1 MERLQGAK
9 KMKNKKVDFKQD
21 FYKELEDSE
30 AAEAYLND
38 AMDSGDT
45 KVILLAVRD
54 IAKVRGVAEIS
65 KRTGIQ
71 REHLYTIL
79 SEHGNPTL
87 ENFSAIVDAL
97 GYELQV
103 KKRA

>member
-1 MERLQGAK
+1 MK
-9 KMKNKKVDFKQD
+9 KKIDFKQD
-21 FYKELEDSE
+21 FYKELENPD

-38 AMDSGDT
+38 AMESGET
-45 KVILLAVRD
+45 RVILLAVRD
-54 IAKVRGVAEIS
+54 VAKVRGVAEVA

-79 SEHGNPTL
+79 SENGNPTL

>member
-1 MERLQGAK
+1 MKRK
-9 KMKNKKVDFKQD
+9 KIDFKQD
-21 FYKELEDSE
+21 FYKELEDADS
-30 AAEAYLND
+30 AETYLND
-38 AMDSGDT
+38 AMESGDT
-45 KVILLAVRD
+45 KLILLAVRD

-79 SEHGNPTL
+79 SEVGNPTL

>member
-1 MERLQGAK
+1 VAK
-9 KMKNKKVDFKQD
+9 K
-21 FYKELEDSE
+21 
-30 AAEAYLND
+30 
-38 AMDSGDT
+38 
-45 KVILLAVRD
+45 
-54 IAKVRGVAEIS
+54 
-65 KRTGIQ
+65 TGIQ

-87 ENFSAIVDAL
+87 ESFNAIMDAL

>member
-1 MERLQGAK
+1 MKQK
-9 KMKNKKVDFKQD
+9 KIDFKQD
-21 FYKELEDSE
+21 FYKELEDSD
-30 AAEAYLND
+30 AAEVYLND
-38 AMDSGDT
+38 AMESGDT
-45 KVILLAVRD
+45 KTILLAVRD

-65 KRTGIQ
+65 KLTGIQ

-79 SEHGNPTL
+79 SEQGNPTL
-87 ENFSAIVDAL
+87 ENFSSIVDAL

>member
-1 MERLQGAK
+1 MK
-9 KMKNKKVDFKQD
+9 KKIDFKQD
-21 FYKELEDSE
+21 FYKELEDS
-30 AAEAYLND
+30 AVAEAYLND
-38 AMDSGDT
+38 AMESGET

-54 IAKVRGVAEIS
+54 VAKVRGVGEVA

-79 SEHGNPTL
+79 SEQGNPTL

>member
-1 MERLQGAK
+1 MK
-9 KMKNKKVDFKQD
+9 KKKINFKQD
-21 FYKELEDSE
+21 FYKELEDAE

-38 AMDSGDT
+38 AMKSGEAGT
-45 KVILLAVRD
+45 ILLAVKD
-54 IAKVRGVAEIS
+54 LAKVRGIAEVA
-65 KRTGIQ
+65 KKTGIQ

-87 ENFSAIVDAL
+87 DSFNAIMDAL

-103 KKRA
+103 KKKASGD

>member
-1 MERLQGAK
+1 MKQK
-9 KMKNKKVDFKQD
+9 KINFKQD
-21 FYKELEDSE
+21 FYKELEDSDS
-30 AAEAYLND
+30 AEAYLND
-38 AMDSGDT
+38 AMESGDT
-45 KVILLAVRD
+45 KAILLAVRD

-87 ENFSAIVDAL
+87 ENFSSIVDAL

>member
-1 MERLQGAK
+1 MKRK
-9 KMKNKKVDFKQD
+9 KIDFKQD
-21 FYKELEDSE
+21 FYKELGDADS
-30 AAEAYLND
+30 AETYLND
-38 AMDSGDT
+38 AMESGDT
-45 KVILLAVRD
+45 KLILLAVRD

-79 SEHGNPTL
+79 SEQGNPTL

>member
-1 MERLQGAK
+1 MKQK
-9 KMKNKKVDFKQD
+9 KIDFKKD
-21 FYKELEDSE
+21 FYKELEDSDS
-30 AAEAYLND
+30 AEAYLND
-38 AMDSGDT
+38 AMESGDT
-45 KVILLAVRD
+45 KTILLAVRD

-79 SEHGNPTL
+79 SEQGNPTL
-87 ENFSAIVDAL
+87 ENFSSIVDAL